1 MKFRKSGFIIVF
13 MILIS
18 LLYCCFMLSIFTE
31 KISTQQNLLFYHLL
45 TPKPLKQVPRVSSD
59 WFFVS
64 YSDEGSHLQ
73 LSEIIFIGIQKSDVQ
88 IAVDKLNAYIE
99 TYPASREMLSV
110 VAEEKMKSMI
120 LKSFITNQMNE
131 KKAIKFA
138 DGLFTYSISSGSSER
153 IIPVLSAYRWSPEKN
168 VTPPKLTRTSLSPIP
183 SPAAPTGMAAIA

>member
-31 KISTQQNLLFYHLL
+31 KIYTQQNLLFYHLL

-99 TYPASREMLSV
+99 TYPVSRETMSIV
-110 VAEEKMKSMI
+110 VEEKYKKYDIKVIHYES
-120 LKSFITNQMNE
+120 NE
-131 KKAIKFA
+131 
-138 DGLFTYSISSGSSER
+138 
-153 IIPVLSAYRWSPEKN
+153 
-168 VTPPKLTRTSLSPIP
+168 
-183 SPAAPTGMAAIA
+183 